1 MVFCKK
7 PKLGYFVRKIVT
19 ADNQK
24 LPNLVTLRW
33 TQVDKDF
40 CWTKWNISANVR
52 SAIQID
58 QTLCV
63 FLKKVSNV
71 LAPCTYSLEKLDC
84 RSLVNFLFQ

>member
-1 MVFCKK
+1 MVFCKM

-63 FLKKVSNV
+63 FFKKSIKRIGTVHLQFGKV
-71 LAPCTYSLEKLDC
+71 RL
-84 RSLVNFLFQ
+84 